1 MKKSIGILT
10 GGGDVPPLNALIASA
25 AETARAAGAELIGFI
40 KGWEG
45 VLEEKFVELTEFPL
59 NPEIGGT
66 VLKSSRTS
74 IGRVENSREKAL
86 GVLAKL
92 GLEGLIVVGGE
103 DTLSN
108 AFFLGG
114 YRQVLIAKTIDNDVG
129 KMDALEDEKT
139 ARGRAKGSPL
149 ARGLYRRASTAEMD
163 PRAKPGAPAGAGVRA
178 NAPAPAAVEF
188 DPQNVLNYFTLGF
201 PTAADKIAS
210 FVSLREGLRTTAY
223 SHERIIVVEAMG
235 MHAGWLALAAGL
247 GHPDF
252 IIIPEFPLD
261 YKRFLDTVI
270 SAYERRRHLIIVVAE
285 GAKWADGSFISAEDD
300 EGPDYGHP
308 KFGGAA
314 EALKNRLKKDLADFF
329 DTRNVNAVNPSYLYR
344 SGASIPLDRVWA
356 EKLGRRAVAVL
367 LGPGRETSLLT
378 IQRRGSG
385 FEVEEYSLSRFASMA
400 ELHRFVDG
408 RFYDPVS
415 FGITEAGKNYF
426 KEIAHEFI
434 LEGKYGLNER

>member
-1 MKKSIGILT
+1 MRLALLT

-25 AETARAAGAELIGFI
+25 AETARAAGAKLIGFI
-40 KGWEG
+40 KGWQG
-45 VLEEKFVELTEFPL
+45 VLEEKFVELTELPL

-66 VLKSSRTS
+66 VLKSSR
-74 IGRVENSREKAL
+74 IGLRGPLARSLYPRASTAELDPRAKPGAPAAVENGPKKVLS
-86 GVLAKL
+86 VLAKL

-108 AFFLGG
+108 AFFLGE

-129 KMDALEDEKT
+129 KMDALENEKT
-139 ARGRAKGSPL
+139 A
-149 ARGLYRRASTAEMD
+149 
-163 PRAKPGAPAGAGVRA
+163 
-178 NAPAPAAVEF
+178 EF
-188 DPQNVLNYFTLGF
+188 DPKNVLNYFTLGF
-201 PTAADKIAS
+201 PTAAEKIAS
-210 FVSLREGLRTTAY
+210 FVSLKEGLRTTAY

-235 MHAGWLALAAGL
+235 MQTGWLALAAGL

-261 YKRFLDTVI
+261 YKRFLDAMI
-270 SAYERRRHLIIVVAE
+270 LAYEQRRHLIIVIAE
-285 GAKWADGSFISAEDD
+285 GARYADDSFIYAEKDR
-300 EGPDYGHP
+300 GPTYGHP
-308 KFGGAA
+308 RFGGAA
-314 EALKNRLKKDLADFF
+314 EAFKIRLKKDLADRF
-329 DTRNVNAVNPSYLYR
+329 DARNVNAVNPSYLYR
-344 SGASIPLDRVWA
+344 SGAPNALDRTWA
-356 EKLGRRAVAVL
+356 EKLGRRAVEAL

-378 IQRRGSG
+378 IQRQGSG

-434 LEGKYGLNER
+434 LEGKYGLSE

>member
-1 MKKSIGILT
+1 MEKKIAILT

-25 AETARAAGAELIGFI
+25 AETARAAGAKLIGFI
-40 KGWEG
+40 KGWQG

-66 VLKSSRTS
+66 VLKSSRTGL
-74 IGRVENSREKAL
+74 GRMENGPEKAL
-86 GVLAKL
+86 GVFAKL
-92 GLEGLIVVGGE
+92 RLEGLIVVGGE

-108 AFFLGG
+108 AFRLGG
-114 YRQVLIAKTIDNDVG
+114 FRQVLIAKTIDNDVG
-129 KMDALEDEKT
+129 KMDVRGNEK
-139 ARGRAKGSPL
+139 A
-149 ARGLYRRASTAEMD
+149 
-163 PRAKPGAPAGAGVRA
+163 AG
-178 NAPAPAAVEF
+178 F
-188 DPQNVLNYFTLGF
+188 DPENVLNYFNLGF
-201 PTAADKIAS
+201 PTAAEKIAS
-210 FVSLREGLRTTAY
+210 FVSLKEGLRTTAY

-247 GHPDF
+247 GNPDF

-261 YKRFLDTVI
+261 YERFLDAVI
-270 SAYERRRHLIIVVAE
+270 SAYERRRHLIIVAAE

-308 KFGGAA
+308 RFGGAA
-314 EALKNRLKKDLADFF
+314 EALKSRLKKDLADRF

-344 SGASIPLDRVWA
+344 AGASTPLDRVWA
-356 EKLGRRAVAVL
+356 DRLGRRAVEIM
-367 LGPGRETSLLT
+367 LGSGSETSLLT
-378 IQRRGSG
+378 IQKRGAG
-385 FEVEEYSLSRFASMA
+385 FEVEECPLSGFASMA

-415 FGITEAGKNYF
+415 FGITEAGKNYL

-434 LEGKYGLNER
+434 LEGKYGLPD

>member
-1 MKKSIGILT
+1 MEKKIAILT
-10 GGGDVPPLNALIASA
+10 GGGDVPPLNALIVSV
-25 AETARAAGAELIGFI
+25 AETARAAGAKLIGFI
-40 KGWEG
+40 KGWQG

-74 IGRVENSREKAL
+74 IGREENSREKAL

-108 AFFLGG
+108 AFRLGEF
-114 YRQVLIAKTIDNDVG
+114 RQVLIAKTIDNDVG
-129 KMDALEDEKT
+129 KMDARGNEKT
-139 ARGRAKGSPL
+139 A
-149 ARGLYRRASTAEMD
+149 
-163 PRAKPGAPAGAGVRA
+163 
-178 NAPAPAAVEF
+178 EF
-188 DPQNVLNYFTLGF
+188 DSENVLNYFTLGF
-201 PTAADKIAS
+201 PTAAEKIAS
-210 FVSLREGLRTTAY
+210 FVSLKEGLRTTAY

-235 MHAGWLALAAGL
+235 MHAGWLALASGL

-261 YKRFLDTVI
+261 YERFLDAVI

-285 GAKWADGSFISAEDD
+285 GTKWADGSFISAEDD

-308 KFGGAA
+308 RFGGAA
-314 EALKNRLKKDLADFF
+314 EALKSPFQKDLAARF
-329 DTRNVNAVNPSYLYR
+329 DARNVNAVNPSYLYR

-356 EKLGRRAVAVL
+356 DRLGRRAVEIM
-367 LGPGRETSLLT
+367 LGSGSETSLLT
-378 IQRRGSG
+378 IQKRGAT
-385 FEVEEYSLSRFASMA
+385 FEVEECPLSRFASMA

-408 RFYDPVS
+408 RFYDPEG
-415 FGITEAGKNYF
+415 FRITETGKTYL

-434 LEGKYGLNER
+434 LEGKYGLPD

>member
-25 AETARAAGAELIGFI
+25 AETARAAGAKLIGFI
-40 KGWEG
+40 KGWQG

-66 VLKSSRTS
+66 VLKSSR
-74 IGRVENSREKAL
+74 IGLGRAENSREKAL
-86 GVLAKL
+86 GVFAKL
-92 GLEGLIVVGGE
+92 GLEGLIVIGGE

-129 KMDALEDEKT
+129 KMDALGNERT
-139 ARGRAKGSPL
+139 
-149 ARGLYRRASTAEMD
+149 
-163 PRAKPGAPAGAGVRA
+163 
-178 NAPAPAAVEF
+178 VEF

-235 MHAGWLALAAGL
+235 MHAGWLALSAGL

-261 YKRFLDTVI
+261 YERFLEAVI

-356 EKLGRRAVAVL
+356 EKLGRRAVAAL

-408 RFYDPVS
+408 RFYDPAS
-415 FGITEAGKNYF
+415 FGITEAGKYYF

-434 LEGKYGLNER
+434 LEGKYGLDER